1 MMKKRESLNCIL
13 LDEIRTTRLLLR
25 PIAERDINDI
35 FEMGKNAETCKLLR
49 WGPYIEKNEA
59 MNFVKKQIEEKQ
71 LQFVLVYKNKVIG
84 TFRLFGNKI
93 QNNNEEIAVSY
104 VLNYDYRGKGF
115 MTEAMNSLFE
125 RLFTNYNIDVIY
137 IYFVTENI
145 LSENV
150 MKRLKMKKDMGY
162 EETGEMKG
170 KKYKYNRY
178 FITKKMHIENL
189 TGEKNG
195 R

>member
-1 MMKKRESLNCIL
+1 
-13 LDEIRTTRLLLR
+13 
-25 PIAERDINDI
+25 
-35 FEMGKNAETCKLLR
+35 
-49 WGPYIEKNEA
+49 

-71 LQFVLVYKNKVIG
+71 LQFVLVYKNKVIE

-150 MKRLKMKKDMGY
+150 MKRLKMKKDKGY
-162 EETGEMKG
+162 EETGERKG
-170 KKYKYNRY
+170 KKNKYNRY
-178 FITKKMHIENL
+178 FITKKCTLKI
-189 TGEKNG
+189 
-195 R
+195 